1 MTEEYA
7 IPTKTNKVHV
17 IREGIIV
24 TRAEVLVRQFL
35 KGSSVV
41 VNIPAV
47 STNVGLLGGK
57 AHRKS
62 GYISR

>member
-41 VNIPAV
+41 VNIPTHIMELVNINETA
-47 STNVGLLGGK
+47 TQLRNK
-57 AHRKS
+57 
-62 GYISR
+62 